1 MIVVG
6 AAGREPDQGAVLVT
20 GASSG
25 IGRAIATTLAEQ
37 GYRVFA
43 GIRRASDGEELERLH
58 PGVQPVIL
66 DVTDDTTLTE
76 VAQRL
81 ETELSERGL
90 AGLVN
95 NAGIAH
101 IGPLEYLPQE
111 RWRRQLDV
119 NVLGTVA
126 VTRAMLPLIRCAR
139 GRILFV
145 GSIGGRLA
153 PPLLGPYCASKYAL
167 EGLTEALRH
176 ELRPWGIPV
185 VLLVPGTVRT
195 NIWEKTTEQVEELS
209 GHLPAAGLECYGGF
223 LDQMRKSVDKAA
235 RTGLAVDVVARA
247 VLRAMSATRPR
258 PRYLIGPEAHAVEFL
273 TRVLPSTIKIAAVS
287 RVAGFP
293 SRGHS
298 RATEVMPGVH

>member
-1 MIVVG
+1 MFRWVNM
-6 AAGREPDQGAVLVT
+6 DHGAVLVT

-43 GIRRASDGEELERLH
+43 GVRRAPDGKELELLH
-58 PGVQPVIL
+58 PALQSVIL
-66 DVTDDTTLTE
+66 DVTDTTTLAD
-76 VAQRL
+76 VAQLL
-81 ETELSERGL
+81 EAELGERGL

-95 NAGIAH
+95 NAGIAQ

-111 RWRRQLDV
+111 HWRRQLDV

-126 VTRAMLPLIRCAR
+126 VTRTMLSLIRHGR

-176 ELRPWGIPV
+176 ELRPSGIPV
-185 VLLVPGTVRT
+185 VLLVPGSVRT
-195 NIWEKTTEQVEELS
+195 DIWEKTREQVDELS
-209 GHLPAAGLECYGGF
+209 THLPAGGVECYRGF
-223 LDQMRKSVDKAA
+223 LDQMSESVNQAE
-235 RTGLAVDVVARA
+235 RTGLAADVVARA
-247 VLRAMSATRPR
+247 VLRAMRAAKPR
-258 PRYLIGPEAHAVEFL
+258 PRYLIGAEAHAVEFL
-273 TRVLPSTIKIAAVS
+273 TRVLPSTVKNAVVS

-293 SRGHS
+293 SHAAVPDRQ
-298 RATEVMPGVH
+298 R

>member
-1 MIVVG
+1 MNV
-6 AAGREPDQGAVLVT
+6 DQGAVLVT

-43 GIRRASDGEELERLH
+43 GVRRQSDGKELERLH
-58 PGVQPVIL
+58 PGLQSIIL
-66 DVTDDTTLTE
+66 DVTDGLSLTDG
-76 VAQRL
+76 AQTL
-81 ETELSERGL
+81 ETELDGRGL
-90 AGLVN
+90 GGLIN
-95 NAGIAH
+95 NAGIAQ

-111 RWRRQLDV
+111 QWRRQLDV
-119 NVLGTVA
+119 NVIGPAA
-126 VTRAMLPLIRCAR
+126 VTRAMLPLIRRGR

-185 VLLVPGTVRT
+185 VLLVPGSVRSG
-195 NIWEKTTEQVEELS
+195 IWEKTREQVEAL
-209 GHLPAAGLECYGGF
+209 GRHLPAEGLERYRGF
-223 LDQMRKSVDKAA
+223 LDQMSESVDKAE
-235 RTGLAVDVVARA
+235 RTGLALDVVAGA
-247 VLRAMSATRPR
+247 VARAMGAAKPR
-258 PRYLIGPEAHAVEFL
+258 PRYLIGAEAYAVELL
-273 TRVLPSTIKIAAVS
+273 TRLLPSVVKNTVVS

-293 SRGHS
+293 SHAAVPQKQR
-298 RATEVMPGVH
+298 

>member
-1 MIVVG
+1 VNV
-6 AAGREPDQGAVLVT
+6 EQGAVLVT

-25 IGRAIATTLAEQ
+25 IGRAIATILAEQ

-43 GIRRASDGEELERLH
+43 GVRRPSDGKELERLH
-58 PGVQPVIL
+58 PGLSSLIL
-66 DVTDDTTLTE
+66 DVTDGLSLTDG
-76 VAQRL
+76 AQAL
-81 ETELSERGL
+81 ETELDGRGL
-90 AGLVN
+90 AGLIS

-111 RWRRQLDV
+111 QWRRQLDV
-119 NVLGTVA
+119 NVLGAVA
-126 VTRAMLPLIRCAR
+126 VTQAMLPLIRRGR

-185 VLLVPGTVRT
+185 VLLVPGSVRT
-195 NIWEKTTEQVEELS
+195 GIWEKTREQVEAL
-209 GHLPAAGLECYGGF
+209 GRHLPAEGLVRYRGF
-223 LDQMRKSVDKAA
+223 LDQMSESVGNAE
-235 RTGLAVDVVARA
+235 RTGLALDVVAGA
-247 VLRAMSATRPR
+247 VARAMGAAKPR
-258 PRYLIGPEAHAVEFL
+258 PRYLIGAEAHAVELL
-273 TRVLPSTIKIAAVS
+273 TRLLPSVVKNTVVS

-293 SRGHS
+293 SHAALPQGQR
-298 RATEVMPGVH
+298 

>member
-1 MIVVG
+1 VVG
-6 AAGREPDQGAVLVT
+6 PAGRELSKGAVLVT

-37 GYRVFA
+37 GYLVLA
-43 GIRRASDGEELERLH
+43 GMRRESDAKELDRLH
-58 PGVQPVIL
+58 PRLKPVIL
-66 DVTDDTTLTE
+66 DVTDDTTLTD
-76 VAQRL
+76 VAQLL
-81 ETELSERGL
+81 EAELGERGL
-90 AGLVN
+90 AGLIN
-95 NAGIAH
+95 NAGIAQV
-101 IGPLEYLPQE
+101 GPLEYLPQE
-111 RWRRQLDV
+111 HWRRQLDV

-195 NIWEKTTEQVEELS
+195 DIWEKTKEQIEELR
-209 GHLPAAGLECYGGF
+209 GHLPAGGLECYGGF
-223 LDQMRKSVDKAA
+223 LEQMSKSVDKAA

-247 VLRAMSATRPR
+247 VLRAMSAAKPR
-258 PRYLIGPEAHAVEFL
+258 PRYLIGAEAHAVEFL
-273 TRVLPSTIKIAAVS
+273 TRVLPSRVKNAVVS

-293 SRGHS
+293 SHAAVSDRQ
-298 RATEVMPGVH
+298 R